1 MIDPDDLPGVPAIM
15 KSIEARWAK
24 ADQEIFIAAMILNPF
39 YRREPLVAT
48 PMFNN
53 AGITALLGRVFKRL
67 RRTTEVPQEFYIELN
82 NYLNLQGTYSNLKLQ
97 LHIETNIAVSAVRNP
112 LLLQRSTDQNY
123 SSNENL
129 IQMLFSMLSDM
140 ATKTA
145 CFSALHDEFSL
156 LQPIRHHARD
166 CSVRLDQF

>member
-1 MIDPDDLPGVPAIM
+1 VRHLRPLAEAANIIQSAFCRLDTVLLTFGYLMVSYKAMIDPDDLPGVPAIM

-67 RRTTEVPQEFYIELN
+67 RRTTEVPQEFYIELS

-97 LHIETNIAVSAVRNP
+97 LRIETNHQEKRHF
-112 LLLQRSTDQNY
+112 
-123 SSNENL
+123 
-129 IQMLFSMLSDM
+129 LFFL
-140 ATKTA
+140 
-145 CFSALHDEFSL
+145 F
-156 LQPIRHHARD
+156 
-166 CSVRLDQF
+166 